1 MEINFNNDNVTSEVY
16 EKPVK
21 KRKWDRW
28 IYFAILLLILGS
40 LLRWIIS
47 SWVFDYADGFLKQQQ
62 FDVKFTNDIRILNYN
77 ISEGS
82 AVKKG
87 DTLFSYE
94 FFSDAN
100 IRKNSKQDS
109 IKNLIDNT
117 GFENNLVSI
126 NAEISKKNLLSDDLR
141 GRIGFWKSEKKR
153 KEKLVY
159 INQITPNE
167 LANVERSIDD
177 LQYELSS
184 LQADIKAL
192 NNEKTKLL
200 SINSV
205 KNSLL
210 TANNNVLKVQN
221 FYISPTNGT
230 ADRFRVTNGQVAY
243 KSDIITSIIHEGQ
256 FVRAYIDI
264 NDLDEFNEGDKVEIK
279 LPYGFNKT
287 LKGKVKKIYSI
298 SELKDAS
305 LLNKNINDNKY
316 GVVVDIVPLDGNS
329 WKAVKISNIP
339 VKVRKLKFT

>member
-200 SINSV
+200 SINTV

-230 ADRFRVTNGQVAY
+230 ADRFR
-243 KSDIITSIIHEGQ
+243 
-256 FVRAYIDI
+256 
-264 NDLDEFNEGDKVEIK
+264 GDQWTGC
-279 LPYGFNKT
+279 L
-287 LKGKVKKIYSI
+287 
-298 SELKDAS
+298 
-305 LLNKNINDNKY
+305 
-316 GVVVDIVPLDGNS
+316 
-329 WKAVKISNIP
+329 
-339 VKVRKLKFT
+339 

>member
-1 MEINFNNDNVTSEVY
+1 MEINFNNDHLTSDIY

-28 IYFAILLLILGS
+28 IYFAILLLIVFS

-47 SWVFDYADGFLKQQQ
+47 SWIFDYADGFLKQQQ

-77 ISEGS
+77 IKEGL

-100 IRKNSKQDS
+100 TRKKAEQDS
-109 IKNLIDNT
+109 IKSLIDNT
-117 GFENNLVSI
+117 TFENRLVSI
-126 NAEISKKNLLSDDLR
+126 DAEISKKNFLLKDLR
-141 GRIGFWKSEKKR
+141 SRIQFWKSEKIR

-167 LANVERSIDD
+167 LANVDRSIDD
-177 LQYELSS
+177 LQYELQS
-184 LQADIKAL
+184 LMADIKSL
-192 NNEKTKLL
+192 NNERGKIL
-200 SINSV
+200 SINNV

-210 TANNNVLKVQN
+210 TADNKISKVQN
-221 FYISPTNGT
+221 FYISPVDGIV
-230 ADRFRVTNGQVAY
+230 DRFRVVNGQVAY
-243 KSDIITSIIHEGQ
+243 KSDIITSIIHDGQ
-256 FVRAYIDI
+256 YVRAYIDI
-264 NDLDEFNEGDKVEIK
+264 NDLDEFSEGDHVEIK

-287 LKGKVKKIYSI
+287 LKGKVRKIYSL

-316 GVVVDIVPLDGNS
+316 GVVIDIVPLDGKS
-329 WKAVKISNIP
+329 WKSVKISNIP
-339 VKVRKLKFT
+339 VKVKKLKFT